1 MKVLQAIPALVLLAA
16 GWTCA
21 HATAH
26 FVTIQRVQTNLGDTV
41 PGQVSTFLLPTAVT
55 QSTATAFSAVLDLA
69 VFGSTYGYNEV
80 YINPPTSVCT
90 DNDADANQA
99 ASIGMLQ
106 KHEDSNL
113 QNEWAE
119 NHIAFSSALLLP
131 GVNRIMFCVRNSTG
145 GLDGN
150 LDNIGLKS
158 IVLSYH
164 AKD

>member
-1 MKVLQAIPALVLLAA
+1 MNVLKAIPTLILLAA

-26 FVTIQRVQTNLGDTV
+26 FVTIQRGQTNLGDTT
-41 PGQVSTFLLPTAVT
+41 PGQVTTFLLPSAVNE
-55 QSTATAFSAVLDLA
+55 SSATAFSAVLDLA
-69 VFGSTYGYNEV
+69 VLGSTYGYNEV

-90 DNDADANQA
+90 DNSADANQP

-106 KHEDSNL
+106 RHQDSNL

-119 NHIAFSSALLLP
+119 NHIALSSALLMP

-164 AKD
+164 AND